1 MQLQKERSVN
11 IEWLNDYIMDAAQKL
26 ILRKNSIVSTFQSV
40 LSSQK
45 KVTLP
50 FKPSTQDNVQLLY
63 VGSNHGFYFQVDV

>member
-1 MQLQKERSVN
+1 
-11 IEWLNDYIMDAAQKL
+11 MDAAQKL
-26 ILRKNSIVSTFQSV
+26 ILRKNSIVLTFQSV

-63 VGSNHGFYFQVDV
+63 VGSNHGCYFQVDV

>member
-50 FKPSTQDNVQLLY
+50 FKPSTQDHVQLLY